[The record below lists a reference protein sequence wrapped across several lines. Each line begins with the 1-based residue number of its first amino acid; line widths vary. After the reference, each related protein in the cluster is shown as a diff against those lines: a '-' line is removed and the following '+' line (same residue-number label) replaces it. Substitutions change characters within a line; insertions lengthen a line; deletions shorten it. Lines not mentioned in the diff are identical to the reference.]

1 MNKFMEKSIKNNSG
15 VVRFAFKE
23 TNVNMEKDKKKES
36 PINLIFSYGGKKLK
50 YSTGFKACYDDWDF
64 NKQRIKSN
72 KSLLVNAREVNNL
85 LNFIDTSLTKEYS
98 KFISEQIEVTNELLK
113 SYLDKLLNKNT
124 NEITSEKDI
133 TFIEFA
139 YELLENKKKRI
150 TIETYKSYRQTLIKL
165 EMYSKVNKTPITFN
179 SFDKKFVNLF
189 STFLEEYYDHQQNSL
204 SKHFKN
210 LKTYLIEA
218 VNRGLISNSNFIIK
232 DFCYPTE
239 ETTAIY
245 LTEKELQKMFDADLS
260 QNRIMELAR
269 DIFLIGC
276 YIGQRVS
283 DYNGL
288 TENDIVTLKGIK
300 YFKIRQ
306 SKTKTDVLCPITK
319 EISEIMRLR
328 HFNLP
333 PKKLNEPDINE
344 NIKELGKSL
353 GFTKK
358 IKCEFTK
365 GGKKVIEMVP
375 KNELI
380 MTHTARRSFCTNMY
394 LKKMP
399 VFDIMVFSGHKTEKE
414 FYKYIR
420 IKGEERAEHIVGKGF
435 FNI

>member
-1 MNKFMEKSIKNNSG
+1 MEKSIKNNSG

-64 NKQRIKSN
+64 NRQRIKSN

-98 KFISEQIEVTNELLK
+98 KFISEQLEVTNELLK

-124 NEITSEKDI
+124 IEITSEKNI
-133 TFIEFA
+133 SFIEFA
-139 YELLENKKKRI
+139 YEVLENKKKRI

-260 QNRIMELAR
+260 QNRTMELAR

-288 TENDIVTLKGIK
+288 TENDIITLKGVK

-328 HFNLP
+328 HNNLP
-333 PKKLNEPDINE
+333 PNKLNEPDINE

-365 GGKKVIEMVP
+365 GGKKVIEMIP
-375 KNELI
+375 KHDLI

-399 VFDIMVFSGHKTEKE
+399 VFDIMLFSGHKTEKE

>member
-1 MNKFMEKSIKNNSG
+1 MEKSIKNNSG

-50 YSTGFKACYDDWDF
+50 YSTGFKACYEDWDF

-124 NEITSEKDI
+124 IEITSEKNI
-133 TFIEFA
+133 SFNEFA

-260 QNRIMELAR
+260 QNRTMELAR

-288 TENDIVTLKGIK
+288 TENDIITLKGVK

-328 HFNLP
+328 HNNLP
-333 PKKLNEPDINE
+333 PNKLNEPDINE

-365 GGKKVIEMVP
+365 GGKKVIEMIP
-375 KNELI
+375 KHDLI

-399 VFDIMVFSGHKTEKE
+399 VFDIMLFSGHKTEKE

>member
-1 MNKFMEKSIKNNSG
+1 MEKSIKNSSG

-23 TNVNMEKDKKKES
+23 TNVNMEKNKKKES
-36 PINLIFSYGGKKLK
+36 PINLVFSYNGKKFK

-64 NKQRIKSN
+64 SKQRVKSN
-72 KSLLVNAREVNNL
+72 KSLLINAREVNNL
-85 LNFIDTSLTKEYS
+85 LNLIDTSLSKEYS
-98 KFISEQIEVTNELLK
+98 KYISEQVVVTNELLK
-113 SYLDKLLNKNT
+113 TYLDTLLNKNIVIKKEET
-124 NEITSEKDI
+124 IQ
-133 TFIEFA
+133 TFFDFA
-139 YELLENKKKRI
+139 YELLNYKKRRI
-150 TIETYKSYRQTLIKL
+150 KIPTYNSYKQTLVKL
-165 EMYSKVNKTPITFN
+165 ETYSKVCKIQITFD
-179 SFDKKFVNLF
+179 SFNKKFVNSF

-204 SKHFKN
+204 NKHFKN

-218 VNRGLISNSNFIIK
+218 SNRGLITNNNFLAK
-232 DFCYPTE
+232 DFCHPSE
-239 ETTAIY
+239 DTTAIY
-245 LTEKELQKMFDADLS
+245 LDENELKKMYDIDLS
-260 QNRIMELAR
+260 DNPTMELAR

-288 TENDIVTLKGIK
+288 TKNDIVNIKGRQ

-319 EISEIMRLR
+319 EIAEIMKLR
-328 HFNLP
+328 HNNLP
-333 PKKLNEPDINE
+333 PKKLNEQDIND
-344 NIKELGKSL
+344 ELKLLGERL

-365 GGKKVIEMVP
+365 GGKKIVQMIP
-375 KNELI
+375 KYDLI

-399 VFDIMVFSGHKTEKE
+399 VYDIMLFSGHKTERE
-414 FYKYIR
+414 FYKYIK
-420 IKGEERAEHIVGKGF
+420 IKNEERAQYIAGKGY

>member
-1 MNKFMEKSIKNNSG
+1 MEKSIKNNSG

-64 NKQRIKSN
+64 KKQRVKSN
-72 KSLLVNAREVNNL
+72 KSLLINAREVNNF
-85 LNFIDTSLTKEYS
+85 LNLIETSVYKEYTRL
-98 KFISEQIEVTNELLK
+98 IYQQTNVTNETFKLF
-113 SYLDKLLNKNT
+113 LDKLLNKNIIPEVIEK
-124 NEITSEKDI
+124 EIT
-133 TFIEFA
+133 FMEFA
-139 YELLENKKKRI
+139 YDFLESKKKRI
-150 TIETYKSYRQTLIKL
+150 TNETFKSYRQTLIKV
-165 EMYSKVNKTPITFN
+165 EKYSKLQKNPINFY
-179 SFDKKFVNLF
+179 SFDKKFVNSF
-189 STFLEEYYDHQQNSL
+189 STFLEDYYNHQQNSL

-210 LKTYLIEA
+210 LKTFLIEA
-218 VNRGLISNSNFIIK
+218 INRGLISSSNFIIK
-232 DFCYPTE
+232 DFCFPTE
-239 ETTAIY
+239 DTTAIY
-245 LTEKELQKMFDADLS
+245 LTEKELERMFEVDLS
-260 QNRIMELAR
+260 QDKIMELAR

-288 TENDIVTLKGIK
+288 TENDIVELNGIL

-306 SKTKTDVLCPITK
+306 SKTKSDVLCPITK
-319 EISEIMRLR
+319 EVSEIMRLR
-328 HFNLP
+328 HNNLP

-344 NIKELGKSL
+344 KIKQIGMLL

-358 IKCEFTK
+358 VKCEFTK
-365 GGKKVIEMVP
+365 GGKKVTEMIP
-375 KNELI
+375 KYELI

-399 VFDIMVFSGHKTEKE
+399 VFDIMLFSGHKSEKE

>member
-1 MNKFMEKSIKNNSG
+1 MEKSIKNNSG

-64 NKQRIKSN
+64 NRQRIKSN

-98 KFISEQIEVTNELLK
+98 KLISEQLEVTNELLK
-113 SYLDKLLNKNT
+113 SYLDRLLNKNT
-124 NEITSEKDI
+124 ISVSPVKSI

-139 YELLENKKKRI
+139 YDVLENKKKRI
-150 TIETYKSYRQTLIKL
+150 TNETYKSYRQTLIKL
-165 EMYSKVNKTPITFN
+165 EMYSKVCRTPIDFN
-179 SFDKKFVNLF
+179 SFDKKFVNSF

-218 VNRGLISNSNFIIK
+218 VNRGLINNSTFIIK
-232 DFCYPTE
+232 DFCFPTE
-239 ETTAIY
+239 DTTAIY

-260 QNRIMELAR
+260 GNRIMELAR

-288 TENDIVTLKGIK
+288 TENDIVTLKGVK

-328 HFNLP
+328 HNNLP
-333 PKKLNEPDINE
+333 PIKLNEPDINE
-344 NIKELGKSL
+344 NIKELGRSL
-353 GFTKK
+353 GFAKK

-365 GGKKVIEMVP
+365 GGKKVIEMIP
-375 KNELI
+375 KHDLI

-399 VFDIMVFSGHKTEKE
+399 VFDIMLFSGHKSEKE

>member
-1 MNKFMEKSIKNNSG
+1 MEKSIKNNSG
-15 VVRFAFKE
+15 IVRFSFKE
-23 TNVNMEKDKKKES
+23 TNVNMLKDKKKES
-36 PINLIFSYGGKKLK
+36 PINLIFSYGGKKFK
-50 YSTGFKACYDDWDF
+50 YSTGFKACYEDWDF
-64 NKQRIKSN
+64 NKQRVKSN
-72 KSLLVNAREVNNL
+72 KSLLINAREVNNL
-85 LNFIDTSLTKEYS
+85 LNLIETSIYKEYS
-98 KFISEQIEVTNELLK
+98 KLISEQIVVTNQILK
-113 SYLDKLLNKNT
+113 SFLDKLLNKNIV
-124 NEITSEKDI
+124 EISTVNKI
-133 TFIEFA
+133 TFFQFA
-139 YELLENKKKRI
+139 YEVLENKKKRI
-150 TIETYKSYRQTLIKL
+150 TIETYKSYRQTLVKL
-165 EMYSKVNKTPITFN
+165 ETYSKVNKEPINFN
-179 SFDKKFVNLF
+179 SFDKKFVNSF
-189 STFLEEYYDHQQNSL
+189 STFLEDYYDHQQNSL

-218 VNRGLISNSNFIIK
+218 VNRGLINNTNFIIK
-232 DFCYPTE
+232 DFCFPTE
-239 ETTAIY
+239 DTTAIY
-245 LTEKELQKMFDADLS
+245 LTEKELNKMFEADLS
-260 QNRIMELAR
+260 HNKIMELAR

-288 TENDIVTLKGIK
+288 TKNDIVSLNGVR

-328 HFNLP
+328 HNNLP
-333 PKKLNEPDINE
+333 PIKLNEPDINE
-344 NIKELGKSL
+344 NIKALGKML

-375 KNELI
+375 KYDLI

-399 VFDIMVFSGHKTEKE
+399 VFDIMLFSGHKTEKE

-420 IKGEERAEHIVGKGF
+420 IKGEERAEHIVNKGF

>member
-1 MNKFMEKSIKNNSG
+1 MEKSIKNNSG

-98 KFISEQIEVTNELLK
+98 KFISEQLEVTNELLK

-124 NEITSEKDI
+124 ISVSPEKSV

-139 YELLENKKKRI
+139 YDVLENKKKRI
-150 TIETYKSYRQTLIKL
+150 TNETYKSYRQTLIKL
-165 EMYSKVNKTPITFN
+165 EMYSKVYRTPIDFN
-179 SFDKKFVNLF
+179 SFDKKFVNSF

-218 VNRGLISNSNFIIK
+218 VNRGLINNSNFIIK
-232 DFCYPTE
+232 DFCFPTE
-239 ETTAIY
+239 DTTAIY
-245 LTEKELQKMFDADLS
+245 LTEKELQKMFDVDLS
-260 QNRIMELAR
+260 GNRTMELAR

>member
-1 MNKFMEKSIKNNSG
+1 MEKSIKNNSG

-64 NKQRIKSN
+64 NRQRIKSN

-98 KFISEQIEVTNELLK
+98 KLISEQLEVTNELLK
-113 SYLDKLLNKNT
+113 SYLDRLLNKNT
-124 NEITSEKDI
+124 ISVSPEKSI

-139 YELLENKKKRI
+139 YDVLENKKKRI
-150 TIETYKSYRQTLIKL
+150 TNETYKSYRQTLIKL
-165 EMYSKVNKTPITFN
+165 EMYSKVCRTPIDFN
-179 SFDKKFVNLF
+179 SFDKKFVNSF

-218 VNRGLISNSNFIIK
+218 VNRGLINNSTFIIK
-232 DFCYPTE
+232 DFCFPTE
-239 ETTAIY
+239 DTTAIY

-260 QNRIMELAR
+260 GNRIMELAR

-288 TENDIVTLKGIK
+288 TENDIVTLKGVK

-328 HFNLP
+328 HNNLP
-333 PKKLNEPDINE
+333 PIKLNEPDINE
-344 NIKELGKSL
+344 NIKELGRSL
-353 GFTKK
+353 GFAKK

-365 GGKKVIEMVP
+365 GGKKVIEMIP
-375 KNELI
+375 KHDLI

-399 VFDIMVFSGHKTEKE
+399 VFDIMLFSGHKSEKE

>member
-1 MNKFMEKSIKNNSG
+1 MEKSIKNNSG

-64 NKQRIKSN
+64 NRQRIKSN

-124 NEITSEKDI
+124 IEITSGKNI

-139 YELLENKKKRI
+139 YEVLENKKKRI

-260 QNRIMELAR
+260 QNRTMELAR

-288 TENDIVTLKGIK
+288 TENDIITLKGVK

-328 HFNLP
+328 HNNRP
-333 PKKLNEPDINE
+333 PNKLNEPDINE
-344 NIKELGKSL
+344 NIKELGRSL

-365 GGKKVIEMVP
+365 GGKKVIEMIP
-375 KNELI
+375 KHDLI

-399 VFDIMVFSGHKTEKE
+399 VFDIMLFSGHKTEKE

>member
-1 MNKFMEKSIKNNSG
+1 MEKSIKNNSG

-98 KFISEQIEVTNELLK
+98 KFISEQLEVTNEILK

-124 NEITSEKDI
+124 ISVFPEKSI

-139 YELLENKKKRI
+139 YDVLENKKKRI
-150 TIETYKSYRQTLIKL
+150 TNETYKSYRQTLIKL
-165 EMYSKVNKTPITFN
+165 EMYSKVCRTPIDFN
-179 SFDKKFVNLF
+179 SFDKKFVNSF

-218 VNRGLISNSNFIIK
+218 VNRGLINNSTFIIK
-232 DFCYPTE
+232 DFCFPTE
-239 ETTAIY
+239 DTTAIY

-260 QNRIMELAR
+260 GNRTMELAR

-288 TENDIVTLKGIK
+288 TENDIVTLKGVK

-328 HFNLP
+328 HNNLP
-333 PKKLNEPDINE
+333 PIKLNEPDINE
-344 NIKELGKSL
+344 NIKELGRSL

-365 GGKKVIEMVP
+365 GGKKVIEMIP
-375 KNELI
+375 KHDLI

-399 VFDIMVFSGHKTEKE
+399 VFDIMLFSGHKSEKE

>member
-1 MNKFMEKSIKNNSG
+1 MEKSIKNNSG

-50 YSTGFKACYDDWDF
+50 YSTGFKACYEDWDF

-124 NEITSEKDI
+124 IEITSEKNI
-133 TFIEFA
+133 SFIEFA
-139 YELLENKKKRI
+139 YEVLENKKKRI

-218 VNRGLISNSNFIIK
+218 VNRSLISNSNFIIK

-260 QNRIMELAR
+260 QNRTMELAR

-288 TENDIVTLKGIK
+288 TENDIITLKGVK

-328 HFNLP
+328 HNNLP
-333 PKKLNEPDINE
+333 PNKLNEPDINE

-365 GGKKVIEMVP
+365 GGKKVIEMIP
-375 KNELI
+375 KHDLI

-399 VFDIMVFSGHKTEKE
+399 VFDIMLFSGHKTEKE